1 MTRLDGDPVRRWSGA
16 RTTVVSV
23 IVAAVIAW
31 FVGGQL
37 VRRAQAARLPA
48 PPDLSAVSEAVRRH
62 IEEADAAARAN
73 PASATAVGD
82 LAIAY
87 HASLLISH
95 AMRIY
100 ALAERLA
107 PGDWRWIYYRGLLH
121 EERGEQDAALEAFS
135 RVTAASPANGLAW
148 FRIGEVAFKQGRTDL
163 ARQAYT
169 RARESPV
176 TAPFA
181 PAGAA
186 TRSTIPVARYA
197 ELGLARL
204 ALDDTPLPAIS
215 NRAYV
220 PPADP
225 LLDAVVARSRHSD
238 LLLKH
243 AAMAARG
250 GDRAWRAF
258 LVRRAFEFNPT
269 GLDVLMEMAAMLQ
282 DEGKPAEAIEILR
295 RAEAV
300 APDDHHTLVQQGR
313 VLTDLG
319 RLDEAEAVLLRAI
332 RIRDAAAEYNLAN
345 VLDRKGRWSDA
356 RRHYDRALAIDP
368 FHARAMNN
376 LGLGL
381 AGRGQTAAALTLFE
395 RAIEAAP
402 GNAETYSNMGV
413 ALLNSG
419 RLPQAMAAIEQALA
433 IDPGSADAHNNLG
446 IAMAQQGRLEEAATQ
461 FREALKRAPNHAT
474 ARRNLERIAGQ

>member
-1 MTRLDGDPVRRWSGA
+1 MTRLDGDTARRRSVA

-23 IVAAVIAW
+23 LVAGVVAW
-31 FVGGQL
+31 FVGGAL

-48 PPDLSAVSEAVRRH
+48 PPDLSAVSEAVRLH
-62 IEEADAAARAN
+62 IGEADAAARAN
-73 PASATAVGD
+73 PASAMAVGD
-82 LAIAY
+82 LAMAY

-95 AMRIY
+95 ALRIY

-107 PGDWRWIYYRGLLH
+107 PADWRWTYYRGLLH
-121 EERGEQDAALEAFS
+121 EERGEMDAALEAFV
-135 RVTAASPANGLAW
+135 RVTAANSGAGLAW
-148 FRIGEVAFKQGRTDL
+148 FRTGEIAFKAGRTDS

-169 RARESPV
+169 RAREAPV
-176 TAPFA
+176 TAAFA
-181 PAGAA
+181 TAGAV
-186 TRSTIPVARYA
+186 TRSTIPVAKYA
-197 ELGLARL
+197 DLGLARL
-204 ALDDTPLPAIS
+204 ASDDGPLPSIS

-243 AAMAARG
+243 AAIAARG

-258 LVRRAFEFNPT
+258 LARRAFEFNPT

-282 DEGKPAEAIEILR
+282 DEGKPSEAIEFLR

-300 APDDHHTLVQQGR
+300 APDDHHTLVQHGR
-313 VLTDLG
+313 ALTELG
-319 RLDEAEAVLLRAI
+319 RLDEAESILRRAI

-345 VLDRKGRWSDA
+345 VLDRMGRWGEA
-356 RRHYDRALAIDP
+356 RLHYERALEIDP

-381 AGRGQTAAALTLFE
+381 AGRGQIAAALTLFE

-413 ALLNSG
+413 ALLDSG
-419 RLPQAMAAIEQALA
+419 RLPQAMAAIEKALD

-446 IAMAQQGRLEEAATQ
+446 IAMAQQGRMEEAAAQ
-461 FREALKRAPNHAT
+461 FREALKLAPNHAN
-474 ARRNLERIAGQ
+474 ARRNLERITGQ